1 MLRINSYSRLFLLLL
16 LAFPIPAAADGLT
29 DVRTL
34 LQKLES
40 DRPLSARMEIKTHR
54 SGGES
59 DKQKKSEGVS
69 AVIVRTSPQGLDL
82 SWTPDQVSQ
91 SRRAAWERNAH
102 PDADKSN
109 LATLTALE
117 ADEALD
123 LLDAADPLR
132 RWLTNATLLE
142 DKPDHYQGKP
152 ARLLSIQLDLKLPE
166 EGRKAMKSSTALLQ
180 LWLGAD
186 GVPIA
191 ADRDIRIRFSKF
203 FLSYRVREHE
213 TRDYQNV
220 DGRLIVTHAS
230 HDSYGSGLGHSEE
243 SHSTTTVT
251 PLSE

>member
-1 MLRINSYSRLFLLLL
+1 MRKASAKLLLL
-16 LAFPIPAAADGLT
+16 LIFGFSTALAADGLS
-29 DVRTL
+29 DVRATL
-34 LQKLES
+34 QNLAT
-40 DRPLSARMEIKTHR
+40 DRPLSARVEIKTHR

-59 DKQKKSEGVS
+59 DKQKQSEGVS
-69 AVIVRTSPQGLDL
+69 AVIVHTGAEGLDL
-82 SWTPDQVSQ
+82 SWTPEQIKQ
-91 SRRAAWERNAH
+91 SREAAWEKTAH
-102 PDADKSN
+102 PDASKSS

-132 RWLTNATLLE
+132 RWLEKAVVLE

-152 ARLLSIQLDLKLPE
+152 ARRLLIRLDLKLPE
-166 EGRKAMKSSTALLQ
+166 EGRKAMKSSAALLQ

-186 GVPIA
+186 GVPVA

-203 FLSYRVREHE
+203 FLSYRVHEHE
-213 TRDYQNV
+213 TREYQNAG
-220 DGRLIVTHAS
+220 GRLIVVRAS

-251 PLSE
+251 PLSD

>member
-1 MLRINSYSRLFLLLL
+1 MKPSAKLLPLLFFGFATSL
-16 LAFPIPAAADGLT
+16 AADGLT
-29 DVRTL
+29 DVRAL

-40 DRPLSARMEIKTHR
+40 DRPLRARVEIKTHR

-59 DKQKKSEGVS
+59 DKQKQAEGVS
-69 AVIVRTSPQGLDL
+69 AVIVRTGAQGLDL
-82 SWTPDQVSQ
+82 NWTPEQIKQ
-91 SRRAAWERNAH
+91 SRQAAWEKSAH
-102 PDADKSN
+102 PDASKSS

-132 RWLTNATLLE
+132 RWLEKATLLE

-152 ARLLSIQLDLKLPE
+152 ARRLLVRLDLKLNE
-166 EGRKAMKSSTALLQ
+166 EGRKAMKSSTAILQ

-186 GVPIA
+186 GVPVA
-191 ADRDIRIRFSKF
+191 ADRDIQIRFSKF

-213 TRDYQNV
+213 TREYQNAG
-220 DGRLIVTHAS
+220 GRLIVARAS

-243 SHSTTTVT
+243 SHSSTTVT
-251 PLSE
+251 LLSD